1 MHHHTSLLY
10 TADVDRITTLDC
22 ATLRLHVCS
31 LRVWALRFN
40 SCCLESRFN
49 HHCVFEG
56 RKDLPF
62 TIFHKGLANSY
73 AQSSDASPKPSF
85 GQNHTKNF
93 TRRLPHAEGCFMTT
107 TILMTS
113 HFCLPHFVSLADT
126 VSLIKSMACERT
138 EDTLL
143 HCERQHLHTNSGRR
157 RLTEFVAQ
165 RCTLLAA
172 EKTSATKIVQ
182 MYATAPNE
190 TIW

>member
-31 LRVWALRFN
+31 LRVWALRFS

-113 HFCLPHFVSLADT
+113 HFLSASLRFTGRHCLSDQIHG
-126 VSLIKSMACERT
+126 MRT
-138 EDTLL
+138 YRGYSIAL
-143 HCERQHLHTNSGRR
+143 
-157 RLTEFVAQ
+157 
-165 RCTLLAA
+165 
-172 EKTSATKIVQ
+172 
-182 MYATAPNE
+182 
-190 TIW
+190 